1 MDMEEYSSIGK
12 AAKILG
18 VTPKTLRRWEL
29 AKTIQSVRT
38 PTGYRRYRADDI
50 MRLLIKRQVG
60 VGTRCVIYARV
71 SSTKQSRD
79 GNLDRQRDRLLE
91 EAQKRG
97 YDPVLIVTEQASGI
111 NDKRRGLWRIL
122 RLAEKRGFDVLLI
135 EYPDRLARFGYRYL
149 IEYLRA
155 FDIRVETA
163 QDVPP
168 ASFEEELTRDLIT
181 ILTVFSARL
190 YGRRRKGFRKKI
202 TQTIREHHEQ
212 GGERP
217 SGHSNQDPDLASP
230 GCQPG

>member
-1 MDMEEYSSIGK
+1 MDKYISIGK

-18 VTPKTLRRWEL
+18 ITPKTLRRWEQ

-50 MRLLIKRQVG
+50 MRLLTQRQKG
-60 VGTRCVIYARV
+60 FGARCVIYARV
-71 SSTKQSRD
+71 SSSKQTRD

-97 YDPVLIVTEQASGI
+97 YDPVLVVAEQASGI
-111 NDKRRGLWRIL
+111 NDKRRGLWRVL
-122 RLAEKRGFDVLLI
+122 HLAEKRGFDVLLI

-149 IEYLRA
+149 VEYLRA
-155 FDIRVETA
+155 FDVRVETA
-163 QDVPP
+163 QDQPP

-190 YGRRRKGFRKKI
+190 YGRRSKGFRKKI
-202 TQTIREHHEQ
+202 TETIQEHHEK
-212 GGERP
+212 GGEQTFGNR
-217 SGHSNQDPDLASP
+217 SQDPDLAAP
-230 GCQPG
+230 